1 VVPEGDAEVVARSE
15 VTSDGFGGVGTS
27 MGGASILDDEGD
39 DVCLM
44 EII

>member
-1 VVPEGDAEVVARSE
+1 MVPEGNAEVVARSE
-15 VTSDGFGGVGTS
+15 VTGDGFSGVGTP

>member
-15 VTSDGFGGVGTS
+15 VTGDGFGEVGTS
-27 MGGASILDDEGD
+27 MGGSSILDDEGD

-44 EII
+44 ELI

>member
-1 VVPEGDAEVVARSE
+1 MVPKGDAEVVARSE